1 MSQTSSFK
9 EISECWIKEKKNLV
23 KISTMAAYRVS
34 LEKYL
39 MPYFGNM
46 SEIKEEDIQ
55 KFIDNKLQEGLSVK
69 SLKDIL
75 MVLKMVLKSGY
86 GSEHA
91 LVKNFKAKFPKEF
104 KNTDLPV
111 FSISQQKILLD
122 YLYANFS
129 YRNLG
134 ILLCLNTGMRIG
146 EICALKW
153 MDIDFKQGTINI
165 NKTLY
170 RLYNFEND
178 RGKSELVVSS
188 PKTLHSYRTIPLPE
202 GIVLLLRSIRKYVKD
217 ENYVVSNKLKPLEPR
232 CYRNYYNKL
241 LKTLKLPKIKFHGL
255 RHSFATRCIESNCDY
270 KSVSVIL
277 GHSDVSTTLNL
288 YVHPTLDQ
296 KKQCIEQMVRSLS
309 DKHPD
314 NH

>member
-1 MSQTSSFK
+1 MNQISTFR
-9 EISECWIKEKKNLV
+9 EISDGWIKNKEGLV

-39 MPYFGNM
+39 IPYFRDATD
-46 SEIKEEDIQ
+46 IQEEDVQ
-55 KFIDNKLQEGLSVK
+55 NFIDVKLDQGLSVK

-75 MVLKMVLKSGY
+75 VVLKMVLKFYY
-86 GSEHA
+86 GPEHP
-91 LVKNFKAKFPKEF
+91 VIKNFKAKFPREL
-104 KNTDLPV
+104 KNKDLPV

-122 YLYANFS
+122 YLYSNFS
-129 YRNLG
+129 YKNLG

-153 MDIDFKQGTINI
+153 IDIDFRQGTINV

-170 RLYNFEND
+170 RLYHVEKNV
-178 RGKSELVVSS
+178 GKSELVVSS

-202 GIVLLLRSIRKYVKD
+202 ALVDMLRNVRHYVNED
-217 ENYVVSNKLKPLEPR
+217 SYVVSNRPKPLEPR
-232 CYRNYYNKL
+232 TYRNYYNKL
-241 LKTLKLPKIKFHGL
+241 LKELKLPRIKFHGL
-255 RHSFATRCIESNCDY
+255 RHSFATRCIESKCDY

-277 GHSDVSTTLNL
+277 GHSDISTTLNL

-296 KKQCIEQMVRSLS
+296 KKQCIEQMLRSLS
-309 DKHPD
+309 EK
-314 NH
+314 